1 MSSRPDVPSPVDLWN
16 QANGD
21 RDEYRRLLFDHGM
34 LVPGKA
40 EPLPCG
46 WTPGGRH
53 EPPEHRVARQRTD
66 EEQAALQARTLACAS
81 RADLMGAANRGRREV
96 PRG

>member
-1 MSSRPDVPSPVDLWN
+1 MSSRPDVPSPVDLWK

-53 EPPEHRVARQRTD
+53 EPPEHRAARQRTR
-66 EEQAALQARTLACAS
+66 EEDDAAEGAKYAR
-81 RADLMGAANRGRREV
+81 ANRERREV
-96 PRG
+96 SRG